1 MPLAY
6 DFETTLY
13 NKLLEREIYMLRFRT
28 VVLMTSSAVALAICS
43 APAFAQEEKQAPS
56 NEEDETKEAAPAAD
70 GAAEDSAIV
79 VFGSRA
85 QAESFVEIKR
95 ESATIID
102 SISENQA
109 GTMPA
114 QNIAELVSVLPGISS
129 ITDRTGDD
137 NLTTSESRF
146 ANVRGIRSD
155 LNITTMDGMN
165 LAIPNQG
172 GRSNFLDWFPVSL
185 AKRVEAIKSFAAEN
199 DGNAIGGQINVVT
212 RSGFDYP
219 EGLLSFSASTSFDE
233 LDRGVVGQKQPFNVS
248 AVFAR
253 PLSDTV
259 SIALTANFNRRDVY
273 VPSKENVARIA
284 FNPDGTRATF
294 FPAFNNFIGPVPG
307 NGIAVPLINRLYS
320 NLARTDRWG
329 GAGKIDFR
337 PDDRTYIWL
346 TGSYNKLDQ
355 QVLQSYSDV
364 RNPFLCFGFLGCVN
378 RAVTQSGNT
387 GTIEIRFDDAAF
399 SEMATSSNQSQLASG
414 QFGVQ
419 HTATDD
425 LSLGFRG
432 SYSEARQNQDD
443 YFSFFGQN
451 ARLISFG
458 YDLTDPLNPQ
468 FNVANADS
476 VFDPRTYNL
485 RRVDY
490 IPLRLKE
497 TVLDTLF
504 NVAYNSDAGDRGF
517 GIKAGV
523 RFKISDR
530 GYTERFVQNN
540 VTALGGQRYTL
551 DQVQTPLDV
560 FRLGIPGL
568 NQNSRPVLG
577 NPLVRN
583 ALLLPLL
590 GDSTLFTPTLLTDL
604 GNNYTLNEKTHALFV
619 QGQYRTE
626 NVHAIAGVRYELT
639 DLNGGGFR
647 SVDGGAFA
655 PTTNQSS
662 KGFLLPS
669 AIINWD
675 PIERLR
681 VRASYSK
688 SLGRPPYDA
697 LAPRGESLTIDAQQ
711 GTAFLSRSNPDLKP
725 RQSNNFDLAME
736 WNFAGRGSLIS
747 VGGFYKKIKDE
758 IFVRTNIIPLDI
770 NGTTYATTITQ
781 PDNTTGSKLYG
792 LEASFVYNF
801 SFLPAPFNNLGVN
814 ANATIIRGDFE
825 LQRPRLD
832 GNGTETPGFLPG
844 QPQGIYN
851 VSLYYSDSKLD
862 VNLGWNRTGS
872 YVAGFFA
879 DAPQNDIYLLGRDTF
894 NAKLSYA
901 VLDNLKLYVEGNNLT
916 SSDLT
921 EVSGPPSLKNVR
933 RHYNFGRTITV
944 GATVN
949 F

>member
-1 MPLAY
+1 
-6 DFETTLY
+6 
-13 NKLLEREIYMLRFRT
+13 MLRFKT
-28 VVLMTSSAVALAICS
+28 VILMSSSAVALALCS
-43 APAFAQEEKQAPS
+43 SPALAQEEKPPVPKQEA
-56 NEEDETKEAAPAAD
+56 EEGKAAADQAAPEEEA
-70 GAAEDSAIV
+70 GIV
-79 VFGSRA
+79 VFGTRA

-95 ESATIID
+95 DSATIVD
-102 SISENQA
+102 SISEGQA
-109 GTMPA
+109 GTLPV
-114 QNIAELVSVLPGISS
+114 QNVAELVSVLPGISS

-185 AKRVEAIKSFAAEN
+185 AKRVEVQKSFAAEN
-199 DGNAIGGQINVVT
+199 DGNAIGGQTNVVT

-219 EGLLSFSASTSFDE
+219 NGLLNFTASTSFDE
-233 LDRGVVGQKQPFNVS
+233 LHRGVVGQRQPFNIS
-248 AVFAR
+248 GVFAR

-284 FNPDGTRATF
+284 FNPNGSRATF

-346 TGSYNKLDQ
+346 TGSYSKLDQ

-364 RNPFLCFGFLGCVN
+364 RNPFLCFGFLGCIN
-378 RAVTQSGNT
+378 RAVSQSGNT
-387 GTIEIRFDDAAF
+387 GTIEIQFNDAAF
-399 SEMATSSNQSQLASG
+399 SEMATSRNLSQLAAG

-425 LSLGFRG
+425 LSLEFRG
-432 SYSEARQNQDD
+432 SYSVAHQDQDD
-443 YFSFFGQN
+443 YFSFFGQD
-451 ARLISFG
+451 ARLIRFA

-468 FNVANADS
+468 YNVANAAS
-476 VFDPRTYNL
+476 VFDPTSYHL

-504 NVAYNSDAGDRGF
+504 NVAYNSEADDRGF

-530 GYTERFVQNN
+530 SYEEKFIQNN
-540 VTALGGQRYTL
+540 VTALGGQRFTL

-560 FRLGIPGL
+560 FALGIPRI

-583 ALLLPLL
+583 DLLLPLL
-590 GDSTLFTPTLLTDL
+590 GDSTLFTPSLLTDL
-604 GNNYTLNEKTHALFV
+604 GNNYSLNEKTHALFV
-619 QGQYRTE
+619 QGQYRTDSLYI
-626 NVHAIAGVRYELT
+626 IAGVRYELT
-639 DLNGGGFR
+639 DLNGSGFR
-647 SVDGGAFA
+647 SVDGGAFV
-655 PTTNQSS
+655 PTSNHSS
-662 KGFLLPS
+662 RGFWLPS
-669 AIINWD
+669 AIVNWD
-675 PIERLR
+675 PIDRLR
-681 VRASYSK
+681 LRASYSR

-697 LAPRGESLTIDAQQ
+697 LAPRGESLTTDAQQ
-711 GTAFLSRSNPDLKP
+711 GTATLSRSNPDLKP
-725 RQSNNFDLAME
+725 RQSNNFDLALE

-758 IFVRTNIIPLDI
+758 IFVRTSIVPMDI
-770 NGTTYATTITQ
+770 NGTTYATTIIQ

-801 SFLPAPFNNLGVN
+801 SFLPAPFDNMGIN

-825 LQRPRLD
+825 LQRARLD

-844 QPQGIYN
+844 QPKGIYN
-851 VSLYYSDSKLD
+851 VSLYYSDSKFD
-862 VNLGWNRTGS
+862 VNLAWNRTGS

-879 DAPQNDIYLLGRDTF
+879 DAPQNDIYLMGRSTF
-894 NAKLSYA
+894 NAKMSYS
-901 VLDNLKLYVEGNNLT
+901 VLENLKFYVEGTNLT
-916 SSDLT
+916 SSDLI
-921 EVSGPPSLKNVR
+921 EVSGPPSLQNVR
-933 RHYNFGRTITV
+933 RRYNFGRTVSI